1 MNLKRLKEALLV
13 LSLVGTGAVAHAAD
27 SPNIQNGG
35 TIVTV
40 PGVGLAPPS
49 SMNGFNPLLT
59 SSAYD
64 TEAENLMYQ
73 PLIWVNR
80 DFKINFNLSVAKK
93 IVVGPK
99 HRSFTVYLSRHWKW
113 SDGVP
118 VTTADVA
125 YTYHML
131 MKLGPL
137 WPGWDSGGVP
147 GDIQSFTVLGPYAFR
162 VVTTRSVNP
171 TWFELSGLSDF
182 YPYPAQSWQRY
193 TVKQM
198 NDNMTNPK
206 FFSVVDG
213 PFRLESFHAGRYAS
227 MVQNLA
233 YSGPDKPH
241 ISRLI
246 FRFLNSNAS
255 VFFAL
260 KSGTVQLGNL
270 PDPLYPAR
278 KQLTNDRLTI
288 SGPNWGFNYLGFN
301 FSNPKIAFVNSLLV
315 RQAMMHAINQDLM
328 IKVLGFGHGA
338 RAYGLVP
345 GNPPVYLS
353 PEAKALL
360 KHGAYDPAL
369 ANKLLNEAGW
379 HRGPDGIRE
388 KDGHKMAFTLYIP
401 PSMIRGP
408 TLLATMLAKV
418 GIVVRMREMPFNELY
433 EKMIDPHSKNWQAV
447 YLAWSQT
454 AYPTGGSIFKCGGV
468 QNSYHYC
475 NKEMDA
481 MMDRIRI
488 TSGLDALYKF
498 QNYFTDQQPVIV
510 LPNMKL
516 FVMAAKNIHGVS
528 HAITPGGNFYP
539 QFLWVS
545 HDQ

>member
-1 MNLKRLKEALLV
+1 
-13 LSLVGTGAVAHAAD
+13 
-27 SPNIQNGG
+27 
-35 TIVTV
+35 
-40 PGVGLAPPS
+40 
-49 SMNGFNPLLT
+49 
-59 SSAYD
+59 
-64 TEAENLMYQ
+64 MYQ
-73 PLIWVNR
+73 PLFWVNR
-80 DFKINFNLSVAKK
+80 NFKINFKLSVAKK

-137 WPGWDSGGVP
+137 WPGWNSGGVP
-147 GDIQSFTVLGPYAFR
+147 GDIQSFTVLGPYKFR
-162 VVTTRSVNP
+162 VITTRSVNP

-182 YPYPAQSWQRY
+182 NPYPAKSWQHC
-193 TVKQM
+193 TIKQM

-227 MVQNLA
+227 MVPNTA

-246 FRFLNSNAS
+246 FRFLSSNAS

-270 PDPLYPAR
+270 PAPLYPAR

-288 SGPNWGFNYLGFN
+288 TGPNWGFNYLGFN
-301 FSNPKIAFVNSLLV
+301 FSNPKIAFVKSVLV
-315 RQAMMHAINQDLM
+315 RQAMMHAVNQELM

-353 PEAKALL
+353 PEAKTLL
-360 KHGAYDPAL
+360 KQGAYDPGL
-369 ANKLLNEAGW
+369 ADKLLNEAGW
-379 HRGPDGIRE
+379 HRGSDGIRV
-388 KDGHKMAFTLYIP
+388 KYGHKMVFTLYIP

-408 TLLATMLAKV
+408 TLLATMFAKV
-418 GIVVRMREMPFNELY
+418 GILVRMREMPFNELY

-475 NKEMDA
+475 NKKMDV
-481 MMDRIRI
+481 MMDKIRI
-488 TSGLDALYKF
+488 TPGLYALYKF
-498 QNYFTDQQPVIV
+498 QNYFTEQQPVIV

-528 HAITPGGNFYP
+528 HAITPGGLFYP

-545 HDQ
+545 HDK

>member
-1 MNLKRLKEALLV
+1 MKLTKFNQVLLV
-13 LSLVGTGAVAHAAD
+13 LSLVGSGAAAHAATG
-27 SPNIQNGG
+27 PVIQNGG

-49 SMNGFNPLLT
+49 AMNGFNPLLT

-64 TEAENLMYQ
+64 NEAENLMYQ
-73 PLIWVNR
+73 PLFWVNR
-80 DFKINFNLSVAKK
+80 DFKINFKLSIAKK

-99 HRSFTVYLSRHWKW
+99 HRSYTVYLSPHWRW
-113 SDGVP
+113 SDGIP
-118 VTTADVA
+118 VTTVDVA

-137 WPGWDSGGVP
+137 WPGWDSGGFP
-147 GDIQSFTVLGPYAFR
+147 GDIQSFKVLGPYAFR
-162 VVTTRSVNP
+162 VVTTHPVNP

-182 YPYPAQSWQRY
+182 IPYPAHSWQKY

-198 NDNMTNPK
+198 NDNMTNTK

-213 PFRLESFHAGRYAS
+213 PFRLENFQAGRYAS
-227 MVQNLA
+227 MVPNPA

-246 FRFLNSNAS
+246 FRFLHSYAS

-270 PDPLYPAR
+270 PAPLYPAR
-278 KQLTNDRLTI
+278 KQLTDDRLTI
-288 SGPNWGFNYLGFN
+288 TGPNWGFNYLGFN
-301 FSNPKIAFVNSLLV
+301 FSNPNIAFVNNVLV
-315 RQAMMHAINQDLM
+315 RQAMMHAVNQDLM

-353 PEAKALL
+353 SEAKALL
-360 KHGAYDPAL
+360 KQGAYDPAL

-379 HRGPDGIRE
+379 HRGPDGFRE
-388 KDGHKMAFTLYIP
+388 KDGHIMAFTLYIP

-408 TLLATMLAKV
+408 TLLATMFAKV
-418 GIVVRMREMPFNELY
+418 GILVRMREMPFNELY
-433 EKMIDPHSKNWQAV
+433 AKMINPHSKNWQAV

-475 NKEMDA
+475 NKKMDA
-481 MMDRIRI
+481 MMDKIRI
-488 TSGLDALYKF
+488 TRGLDALYKF
-498 QNYFTDQQPVIV
+498 QNYFTEQQPVIV

-516 FVMAAKNIHGVS
+516 FVMANKNIHGVS
-528 HAITPGGNFYP
+528 QAVTPGGNFYP
-539 QFLWVS
+539 QFLWIS
-545 HDQ
+545 HAK